1 MQAKTKRTETKRRK
15 VLMGVGFWLL
25 SLTWG
30 LPLTLFGTIVALGFL
45 ITGHKP
51 KRFYCF
57 IYFETGSGWG
67 GFEGGPIFF
76 VEKSASLS
84 MKCHEAGHGLQNIMF
99 GVFMPF
105 IVSIPSCIRYWYHKY
120 KTCKGLGNTLPA
132 YDSIWFEGQATRLG
146 DKYFGERVS
155 E

>member
-1 MQAKTKRTETKRRK
+1 MQAKTKTKRI
-15 VLMGVGFWLL
+15 LMGVGFWLL

-30 LPLTLFGTIVALGFL
+30 LPLTLFGAIVALGFL

-76 VEKSASLS
+76 VEKNASLS
-84 MKCHEAGHGLQNIMF
+84 MKCHEAGHGLQNIML

-105 IVSIPSCIRYWYHKY
+105 VVSIPSCIRYWYYEY
-120 KTCKGLGNTLPA
+120 KTRKGLGNTLPA
-132 YDSIWFEGQATRLG
+132 YDSIWFEDCANRLG
-146 DKYFGERVS
+146 NKYFG
-155 E
+155 